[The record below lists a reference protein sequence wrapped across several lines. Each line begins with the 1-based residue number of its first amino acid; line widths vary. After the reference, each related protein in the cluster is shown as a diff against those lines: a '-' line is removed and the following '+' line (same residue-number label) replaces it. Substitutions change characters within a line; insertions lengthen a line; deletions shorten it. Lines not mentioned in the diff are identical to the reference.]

1 MELSLQQPDRTTH
14 LPVADFVRSQV
25 VCMGHGQNSH
35 EFCYIGQLP
44 KLWPSLALC
53 ALAALWIDLTGIHAE
68 QHADSLVPVLV
79 SLYRWTPF
87 YWGLDRIGMLA
98 PLVALPIKHP
108 LANLLVQDSLY
119 IFGSLAGL
127 VMLARY
133 VLRDATYPLVGM
145 LCIAAFIGLTPSYYR
160 FHFLIDT
167 QYGLWL
173 SLGLGGLLLLEANSQ
188 GRISLPRRLGA
199 IVLLTLAHWCYCTAS
214 LFLGPLVVLRWLLF
228 RRVPAHLPGRML
240 FGEVAASLTSLAF
253 AFAVGLLLMRLAP
266 ASSTNFGTLPLRA
279 WPETLYQL
287 LNTTWENLAPQW
299 WPVICCSAG
308 VFGLLL
314 AWRSRAWRALLAA
327 RRAAAVLLGAALL
340 IALFMATRQWVPEN
354 GYRIRFLFIP
364 ALFIQAAL
372 LALAAA
378 ACASRWPHVVRRLN
392 LPLGAALMSLAI
404 GCALGRPSLAQVRG
418 GLAQRELP
426 TDAEGRPAVIRTEEL
441 LAARCTH
448 IAGNYWQ
455 VWPAVFRANLAL
467 FERGEQRVI
476 WGLTLRSD
484 ATTAFWKAVPR
495 SETRIAVFAR
505 GDEEANTY
513 LADFGFLPL
522 VPCEWRASIVV
533 LEPAEHAARKTKPD
547 EWPTRR

>member
-14 LPVADFVRSQV
+14 PPVADFVRSQV

-160 FHFLIDT
+160 FHLLIDT

-188 GRISLPRRLGA
+188 GRVSLPSRLGA
-199 IVLLTLAHWCYCTAS
+199 ILLLTLAHWCYCTTS
-214 LFLGPLVVLRWLLF
+214 LFLGPLVALRWLLF
-228 RRVPAHLPGRML
+228 RRVPPHLRTRML
-240 FGEVAASLTSLAF
+240 FAEVAASLTSLAL
-253 AFAVGLLLMRLAP
+253 AFVLGLLLMRLSP

-279 WPETLYQL
+279 WPETVYQL
-287 LNTTWENLAPQW
+287 LKTTWENLAPQW
-299 WPVICCSAG
+299 WPIICSAAA

-314 AWRSRAWRALLAA
+314 AWRSRTWPALLTA
-327 RRAAAVLLGAALL
+327 RRSAAVLWAAAAFV
-340 IALFMATRQWVPEN
+340 ALFMATRQWVPEN

-364 ALFIQAAL
+364 ALFTQAGL
-372 LALAAA
+372 LALAVAA
-378 ACASRWPHVVRRLN
+378 LASRWPHVVRRLGM
-392 LPLGAALMSLAI
+392 PLGAALISLAI
-404 GCALGRPSLAQVRG
+404 ASALGAPSLAHVRG
-418 GLAQRELP
+418 SLAQREMRIRVE
-426 TDAEGRPAVIRTEEL
+426 DNPAVILTDDL
-441 LAARCTH
+441 LATRCTH
-448 IAGNYWQ
+448 IAGNYWK

-467 FERGEQRVI
+467 YEQGEQRVV

-484 ATTAFWKAVPR
+484 ATSAFWKAVPR
-495 SETRIAVFAR
+495 SKTRIAVLR
-505 GDEEANTY
+505 GDDEADKY
-513 LADFGFLPL
+513 LADFGYLPL
-522 VPCEWRASIVV
+522 VPCERRASIIV
-533 LEPAEHAARKTKPD
+533 LEPEEYAAIIPA
-547 EWPTRR
+547 TRR